1 MKEWSFVLTPSARI
15 EWLVSRFHSRPLI
28 AAVSSVLFFRGGAAA
43 LAFLSNVLVARC
55 LGPESFA
62 PFAILFAVMMVVSG
76 LAGPPLDMSLVRFA
90 ARYIS
95 GDRDD
100 SRPYFRFVF
109 HLKCWAGVATL
120 ALGLV
125 FARPLTKM
133 LLESGVSAKGVV
145 QSAPPYGMFLAFV
158 GGVIITFWSFAQAYY
173 QAHQNFVRY
182 GRFELTSSLLRLIFV
197 VVLLAIGT
205 RSVMVVFG
213 AYVAALF
220 VVMITGWSSLPRDL
234 FRVEMPSGAGR
245 AFFHFAK
252 WVMLAGVFTTLVQ
265 RLDILLLGHFG
276 VARNLVGNYG
286 AAVSL
291 ALLGDLFVLTVL
303 HVMLPRASQIKTAT
317 EMMRFL
323 KRFWFPSLLASLVM
337 ASGVVFAEPLARI
350 AFGPAY
356 VLTGHLFA
364 ILFAGAVTSLAAAP
378 AVAAV
383 FAMGAPRVVAILEG
397 VRLVA
402 SLAIGIWVAPRYGVV
417 GMAWTMSVVRGTIAL
432 LTYVAAHHELRRI
445 RAMESIAG

>member
-1 MKEWSFVLTPSARI
+1 MVSVLTSKIRI
-15 EWLVSRFHSRPLI
+15 EWLVSKFNSRPLI

-43 LAFLSNVLVARC
+43 LAFLSNVLVARR
-55 LGPESFA
+55 LGPEQFA

-76 LAGPPLDMSLVRFA
+76 LTGPPLDMSLVRFA

-95 GDRDD
+95 PERDD

-109 HLKCWAGVATL
+109 HLKCWVGL
-120 ALGLV
+120 AILAVGFM
-125 FARPLTKM
+125 FARPLTAM
-133 LLESGVSAKGVV
+133 LIESSVSAKDTVP
-145 QSAPPYGMFLAFV
+145 SAPSYGMFLAFL
-158 GGVIITFWSFAQAYY
+158 GGVIITFWSFAQSYY
-173 QAHQNFVRY
+173 QAHQNFIRY
-182 GRFELTSSLLRLIFV
+182 GRFELTSSFLRLVFV
-197 VVLLAIGT
+197 GLLLALGT
-205 RSVMVVFG
+205 HNMMAMFE

-220 VVMITGWSSLPRDL
+220 VVMITGWRSLPRDL
-234 FRVEMPSGAGR
+234 LRVEVPAGAGR

-337 ASGVVFAEPLARI
+337 ASGVVFAKPLALI

-356 VLTGHLFA
+356 MLTGYLFA
-364 ILFAGAVTSLAAAP
+364 ILFVGAVTSLAAAP

-397 VRLVA
+397 VRLIA
-402 SLAIGIWVAPRYGVV
+402 SLAIGVWAAPRYGVV
-417 GMAWTMSVVRGTIAL
+417 GMAWTMSAVRGTIAL
-432 LTYVAAHHELRRI
+432 LTYVAAHFELRRI
-445 RAMESIAG
+445 RATESVAG